1 MTHARPNDVHI
12 AVRITLPDEEP
23 SKVANKSM
31 DIKKKIEDMLKK
43 RKLNTLKSSWK
54 AFKRVGDLCPILQ
67 A

>member
-43 RKLNTLKSSWK
+43 EKVEYFEVVLESIQKS
-54 AFKRVGDLCPILQ
+54 R
-67 A
+67 